1 MVVSSYCL
9 YVFIND
15 TATTKIYTDGH
26 TLSRHDALPIYP
38 VAWYEGTT
46 MSSGRQMLL
55 ADHQGSIVSMA
66 DAGGA
71 LARSE
76 EHTSELQSLMRI
88 SYAVFCL
95 TTNSPIKILYYT
107 FTTTHIHYTSS

>member
-1 MVVSSYCL
+1 MRISDCSSDVCSSDLLVGEY
-9 YVFIND
+9 NS
-15 TATTKIYTDGH
+15 AGTTLRRYAHGAGTD
-26 TLSRHDALPIYP
+26 DP

-71 LARSE
+71 LAGLNSYDEWGVSSE
-76 EHTSELQSLMRI
+76 ERRVGQECVSMCRSRWSPHTYKQKHR
-88 SYAVFCL
+88 
-95 TTNSPIKILYYT
+95 K
-107 FTTTHIHYTSS
+107 